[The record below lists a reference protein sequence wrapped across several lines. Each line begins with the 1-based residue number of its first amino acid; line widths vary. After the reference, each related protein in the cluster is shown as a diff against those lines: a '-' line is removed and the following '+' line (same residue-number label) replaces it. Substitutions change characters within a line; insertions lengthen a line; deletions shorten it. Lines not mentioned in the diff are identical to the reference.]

1 MMRDEKALR
10 AANILRKYCRERP
23 CADCLFHNAECDF
36 CVLTASRN
44 PGTFTLDNLNK
55 EVYEVR
61 TAEASRTDRQDRL
74 EKYFR
79 EV

>member
-1 MMRDEKALR
+1 MRDDKALR

-23 CADCLFHNAECDF
+23 CADCLFHNPESDF

-55 EVYEVR
+55 HLYEVR
-61 TAEASRTDRQDRL
+61 TAEAPRVDRQDRL
-74 EKYFR
+74 EKNF
-79 EV
+79 